1 MQEEEYSPV
10 SSKME
15 VSALLETM
23 TQPGAAQIRLNSA
36 EAKAFPIVLLDLEDD
51 EYVEYDLTAIRELAP
66 KLRRGVEFIL
76 LGQSHAGMIR
86 STPMKM
92 TEFSEKDGRLICKSV
107 WPEGLDLQQRRSA
120 FRAQLRIGM
129 DVGIRLRAEEE
140 VKKRDKTDK
149 TDKQKENPLKEGE
162 ENKEAKEGEEVT
174 EVAETRTMELMG
186 DLKDLSATGALVDFF
201 AQDGAS
207 KVINHMRSELEI
219 CFPDGT
225 VFPIVADVRHI
236 KTDPDRQV
244 LTVGFEFTNVSKAD
258 EKQLWTFVREIER
271 EASRNAGEGSSK
283 TPSPLFE
290 VKDENVALGRRQGHK
305 YPTPI
310 ARRLARIAGYLD
322 SQMVALRQGQK
333 INSGQLSAHADKL
346 LDIIKDDREGA
357 LFALRCIHR
366 ESAWVIHGLSVA
378 IRSVDLAQSG
388 AKLPRELEKAI
399 VAAGMLH
406 DLGKG
411 MLPGSL
417 WRASTLSR
425 DSYLRMQS
433 HVALLMNQ
441 MDNCKWLAPAVVQGV
456 LERINERLDGSGYP
470 LGLKGNDLGQLSRM
484 VSVVD
489 AVDAMCRPR
498 ADRAG
503 QTTETA
509 YRYLLANTNQFDYEW
524 IERYIR
530 HFGMISVGS
539 LVKYKLNDQL
549 AWVTGLDER
558 RHIRQVILTSH
569 DGPPD
574 TELEKPIE
582 GSALTDL
589 GEIKEVLETDF

>member
-1 MQEEEYSPV
+1 
-10 SSKME
+10 ME

-23 TQPGAAQIRLNSA
+23 TQPGAAQIRLNIA
-36 EAKAFPIVLLDLEDD
+36 EAKVFPVVLLDIKDE

-92 TEFSEKDGRLICKSV
+92 TEFSDNAGRLVSKSA
-107 WPEGLDLQQRRSA
+107 WPEGLDLRQRRSA

-129 DVGIRLRAEEE
+129 DVGVRLRAEEI
-140 VKKRDKTDK
+140 VKKRKKTGQEE
-149 TDKQKENPLKEGE
+149 TNATEEGTE
-162 ENKEAKEGEEVT
+162 EAT
-174 EVAETRTMELMG
+174 ETRTMELIG

-219 CFPDGT
+219 CFPDST

-290 VKDENVALGRRQGHK
+290 VKDESVSLGRRQGHK

-310 ARRLARIAGYLD
+310 ARRLARVAGYLD

-333 INSGQLSAHADKL
+333 INSSQLSAHADKL

-378 IRSVDLAQSG
+378 IRAVDLAQSG

-399 VAAGMLH
+399 VACGMLH

-433 HVALLMNQ
+433 HVALLTNQ

-470 LGLKGNDLGQLSRM
+470 LGLKGDDLGQLSRM
-484 VSVVD
+484 VAVVD

-509 YRYLLANTNQFDYEW
+509 YRYLLANTTQFDYDW

-530 HFGMISVGS
+530 HFGMIAIGS
-539 LVKYKLNDQL
+539 LVRYKLNDQL
-549 AWVTGLDER
+549 AWVTGLDESKQ
-558 RHIRQVILTSH
+558 IRQVILTTH

-574 TELEKPIE
+574 SELGNPVE
-582 GSALTDL
+582 GSALAEL

>member
-36 EAKAFPIVLLDLEDD
+36 EAKAFPVVLLNLEDE
-51 EYVEYDLTAIRELAP
+51 EYVEYDLTAVRELAP
-66 KLRRGVEFIL
+66 KLRRGVEFVL

-86 STPMKM
+86 SVPMKM
-92 TEFSEKDGRLICKSV
+92 TEFSDKEGRLICKSA
-107 WPEGLDLQQRRSA
+107 WPEGLDLKQRRSA

-129 DVGIRLRAEEE
+129 DVGVRLRAEEV
-140 VKKRDKTDK
+140 VKKRKK
-149 TDKQKENPLKEGE
+149 PENEEVKSGE
-162 ENKEAKEGEEVT
+162 EKEEEPT
-174 EVAETRTMELMG
+174 ETRTMELIG

-271 EASRNAGEGSSK
+271 EASRSAGEGSTK

-290 VKDENVALGRRQGHK
+290 VKDESVSLGRRQGHK

-333 INSGQLSAHADKL
+333 INSSQLSSHADKL

-378 IRSVDLAQSG
+378 IRAVDLAQSG

-399 VAAGMLH
+399 VACGMLH

-441 MDNCKWLAPAVVQGV
+441 MDTCKWLAPAVVQGV

-470 LGLKGNDLGQLSRM
+470 LGLKGDDLGQLSRM
-484 VSVVD
+484 VAVVD

-509 YRYLLANTNQFDYEW
+509 YRYLLANTNQFDYAW

-530 HFGMISVGS
+530 HFGMVAVGS
-539 LVKYKLNDQL
+539 LIRYKLNDQL
-549 AWVTGLDER
+549 AWVTSLDEK

-574 TELEKPIE
+574 VELDNPVE
-582 GSALTDL
+582 GAALAEL